1 MIALYSSGLLFTLNP
16 DGSAIIG
23 YEDYDVEIF
32 GGSDYE
38 VMYYL
43 DKENFEL
50 LTKNLEIL
58 EKNNIKNCL
67 ISKFGKNFDSNKFE
81 NFCQDKNIIFKR
93 NIHIG

>member
-1 MIALYSSGLLFTLNP
+1 MSSSGLLFILNP
-16 DGSAIIG
+16 DNSAVIG
-23 YEDYDVEIF
+23 YEDYDVKLF
-32 GGSDYE
+32 DDSDYE

-50 LTKNLEIL
+50 LTKHLAIL

-67 ISKFGKNFDSNKFE
+67 INKFGKNFDSNKFE

-93 NIHIG
+93 NIHIGQT